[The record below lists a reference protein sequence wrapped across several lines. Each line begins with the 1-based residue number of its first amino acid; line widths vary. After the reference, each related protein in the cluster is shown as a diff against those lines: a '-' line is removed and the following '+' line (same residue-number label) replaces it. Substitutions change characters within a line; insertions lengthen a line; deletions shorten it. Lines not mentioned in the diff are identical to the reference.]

1 MSGEAPGG
9 EGKTCPGCGGLGW
22 ILAGDEQLGCIDCNG
37 TGHAPSPPSTATA
50 PGAGGREEKPCGC
63 FAPDGD
69 ACHRHACHR
78 NARPESTPMQISG
91 MHDSCDWCQ
100 REIPDGCYGVLCSEC
115 DTKAHDA
122 LDTAHPPR
130 PAQDAVRKAAERLAR
145 FGAACLSEWWEND
158 CGDLDGATVQEYAEA
173 AGLWHQ
179 VERHADGVECE
190 WCNNEEPCGEL
201 TDTGLAALCGG
212 QKGEGR

>member
-22 ILAGDEQLGCIDCNG
+22 IPAGDEQWGCVDCNG
-37 TGHAPSPPSTATA
+37 TGHAPAPPS
-50 PGAGGREEKPCGC
+50 
-63 FAPDGD
+63 
-69 ACHRHACHR
+69 
-78 NARPESTPMQISG
+78 
-91 MHDSCDWCQ
+91 
-100 REIPDGCYGVLCSEC
+100 
-115 DTKAHDA
+115 
-122 LDTAHPPR
+122 R
-130 PAQDAVRKAAERLAR
+130 PALDAVREAAERLAR

-190 WCNNEEPCGEL
+190 WCGNDGSGCGEL
-201 TDTGLAALCGG
+201 TEAGAAALDAAKGG
-212 QKGEGR
+212 E